1 MTTQPIIEVHGLSAG
16 YDGRTVLHDIDM
28 ALRYSDEICV
38 MREGRL
44 LAQGTPCDHDVLD
57 GIEAAFD
64 VRIEHLHG
72 KLGSAYALFNLA

>member
-1 MTTQPIIEVHGLSAG
+1 
-16 YDGRTVLHDIDM
+16 
-28 ALRYSDEICV
+28 

-44 LAQGTPCDHDVLD
+44 LAQGTPRDHNMLD

-72 KLGSAYALFNLA
+72 RLGSAYALFNQA

>member
-1 MTTQPIIEVHGLSAG
+1 MNLMRLLRDEHRKTIV
-16 YDGRTVLHDIDM
+16 TVLHDIDM

-44 LAQGTPCDHDVLD
+44 LAQGTPPCDHDVLD

-72 KLGSAYALFNLA
+72 RLGSAYALFNQA